1 MNLFDTPTDAAIAK
15 FDGAVR
21 GRPISWEAFYKIRP
35 DLRPANDDQDDRDV
49 RFGGGVRS
57 ATGACSASTSA
68 TARPYR

>member
-1 MNLFDTPTDAAIAK
+1 MTLLDNPTAAATARH
-15 FDGAVR
+15 DGVYR
-21 GRPISWEAFYKIRP
+21 GRRLSWREFFAIRP

-68 TARPYR
+68 TVRP